1 MDNLLFDI
9 RPPDKIVERAMVIR
23 VAVSPAYCSVTRGIR
38 ARAAVESLLGLAWN
52 RRSLCCGIRA
62 RFAVESAFGLA
73 WNTQRILPEYRQEAN
88 VWAVTAAKLQSSP
101 KLRTCTNFIMKRLRQ
116 GPHALDTSI
125 R

>member
-1 MDNLLFDI
+1 RNSSPIDDLFFVGPTTCQI
-9 RPPDKIVERAMVIR
+9 KSRLIQLK
-23 VAVSPAYCSVTRGIR
+23 SGK
-38 ARAAVESLLGLAWN
+38 L
-52 RRSLCCGIRA
+52 
-62 RFAVESAFGLA
+62 
-73 WNTQRILPEYRQEAN
+73 QRILPEYRQEAN